1 MSMEFEKE
9 PDGILRGGESEKRS
23 MSRAAG
29 VVGFYTVLSRILGL
43 VRDVVVAGHF
53 GSGLAADAFFV
64 AFRIP
69 NLLRR
74 LFAEGS
80 LTIAFIPV
88 FTEVLTREGK
98 ESAFRVARA
107 VLTLLSLI
115 LVCVTIAGILL
126 SPWVVRIQAF
136 GFGGHGLKY
145 DLTVLLTRIT
155 FPYILLVSIVAFFS
169 GILNSLRHFA
179 APAASPIFLNVG
191 IIGATL
197 LISPYCDQPIVAVA
211 VGVLLGGTMQILLQL
226 PPIFRIGVSLSPL
239 WMPNHT
245 AVKRI
250 GLLMLPAVF
259 GSAIFQLNQF
269 IGTLLASF
277 LQEGSVSWLY
287 YADRLV
293 EFPLGVFA
301 IAIST
306 AALPSLSRQAAGKE
320 MGDFR
325 ETLSHAIRLTSFI
338 TIPAMVGLLT
348 LGMPIIRIFFQR
360 GAFDAY
366 STAMTNTA
374 LFYYSLGLWSFSVV
388 RVMVA
393 AFYAIQDTRTPVLMA
408 AAAMGANV
416 LFSLL
421 LMGPLR
427 HGGLALAL
435 SLSSTMQVLLLMVV
449 LKRRLGLLEGRPIL
463 VSAGK
468 SAVSALFMGG
478 AIYLLQKVWIL
489 PGIGTM
495 QVLVR
500 LLGVIV
506 VGQAIYFLLAYLL
519 RSREL
524 SAVPAMLRSLRR
536 RGSKA
541 QAVTGVESQR

>member
-1 MSMEFEKE
+1 MSTEFERE
-9 PDGILRGGESEKRS
+9 PGGILQGKESEKGN

-43 VRDVVVAGHF
+43 VRDMVVAVHF

-107 VLTLLSLI
+107 VMTLLSMI
-115 LVCVTIAGILL
+115 LVVVTIAGILL
-126 SPWVVRIQAF
+126 SPWIVRIQAF
-136 GFGGHGLKY
+136 GFGGAGLKY

-155 FPYILLVSIVAFFS
+155 FPYILLVSLVAFFS
-169 GILNSLRHFA
+169 GILNSLKHFA

-197 LISPYCDQPIVAVA
+197 LISPFCDQPIVAVA
-211 VGVLLGGTMQILLQL
+211 VGVLIGGMMQLLLQL
-226 PPIFRIGVSLSPL
+226 PPIHRMGVTLLPL
-239 WMPNHT
+239 WMPDHP

-259 GSAIFQLNQF
+259 GSAIYQLNQF

-277 LQEGSVSWLY
+277 LPEGSISWLY

-306 AALPSLSRQAAGKE
+306 AALPSLSRQAAGKD
-320 MGDFR
+320 MSDFR
-325 ETLSHAIRLTSFI
+325 ETLSHALRLTSFI
-338 TIPAMVGLLT
+338 TIPSMVGLLT
-348 LGMPIIRIFFQR
+348 LGLPLIQLFFQR
-360 GAFDAY
+360 GAFDAH
-366 STAMTNTA
+366 STAMTERA
-374 LFYYSLGLWSFSVV
+374 LFFYSLGLWSFSVV
-388 RVMVA
+388 RVMVS
-393 AFYAIQDTRTPVLMA
+393 AFYATQDTRTPVLA
-408 AAAMGANV
+408 AAVAMAGNLV
-416 LFSLL
+416 FSLL

-435 SLSSTMQVLLLMVV
+435 SLSSTMQFFLLTSILR
-449 LKRRLGLLEGRPIL
+449 KRLGLLDGRPIL
-463 VSAGK
+463 ISICK
-468 SAVSALFMGG
+468 SAVAALVMGG
-478 AIYLLQKVWIL
+478 VIYPLQKGWIAQA
-489 PGIGTM
+489 PGIGTG
-495 QVLVR
+495 QLTIR
-500 LLGVIV
+500 LLAIIV
-506 VGQAIYFLLAYLL
+506 AGTAIYFFLAWLL
-519 RSREL
+519 RCREL
-524 SAVPAMLRSLRR
+524 RAARVMFNALRR
-536 RGSKA
+536 RAGRA
-541 QAVTGVESQR
+541 G

>member
-1 MSMEFEKE
+1 LSTEFKTEE
-9 PDGILRGGESEKRS
+9 VGISPTKESEKGN

-43 VRDVVVAGHF
+43 IRDMVVAIHF

-88 FTEVLTREGK
+88 FTEVLTRDGK

-107 VLTLLSLI
+107 VLTLLSII
-115 LVCVTIAGILL
+115 LVGVTVAGILL

-155 FPYILLVSIVAFFS
+155 FPYILLVSLVAFFS

-211 VGVLLGGTMQILLQL
+211 VGVLLGGAMQILLQL
-226 PPIFRIGVSLSPL
+226 RPIYRIGVSLLPL
-239 WMPNHT
+239 WMPGHP

-259 GSAIFQLNQF
+259 GSAIYQLNQF

-277 LQEGSVSWLY
+277 LPEGSVSWLY

-320 MGDFR
+320 MGEFK
-325 ETLSHAIRLTSFI
+325 ETLSHAVRLTSFI
-338 TIPAMVGLLT
+338 TIPAMAGLLT
-348 LGMPIIRIFFQR
+348 LGLPIIQVFFQR
-360 GAFDAY
+360 GAFDAH
-366 STAMTNTA
+366 STEMTSTA
-374 LFYYSLGLWSFSVV
+374 LFYYSLGLWSFSVA
-388 RVMVA
+388 RVMVS

-408 AAAMGANV
+408 AAAMGGNLV
-416 LFSLL
+416 FSLL

-435 SLSSTMQVLLLMVV
+435 SLSSTMQVFLLMAI
-449 LKRRLGLLEGRPIL
+449 LKKKRLRLLEGRPIL

-468 SAVSALFMGG
+468 SAVAALFMGG
-478 AIYLLQKVWIL
+478 VIYLLQKAWIV
-489 PGIGTM
+489 PGIGTA
-495 QVLVR
+495 QVSMR
-500 LLGVIV
+500 LLGIIV
-506 VGQAIYFLLAYLL
+506 AGVAIYFFLAYLL
-519 RSREL
+519 KCHEL
-524 SAVPAMLRSLRR
+524 AAVPAVLRSLRR
-536 RGSKA
+536 RGSKV
-541 QAVTGVESQR
+541 QAVIDPKS